1 MKHQSKLDELYTERA
16 KILAQ
21 LNKQHFTIHTHDN
34 WRDAIPES
42 YSDMKQLQAQI
53 TTINA

>member
-1 MKHQSKLDELYTERA
+1 MKRQSKLDELYTERA

-21 LNKQHFTIHTHDN
+21 LNQQQFIIHTHDS

-53 TTINA
+53 TTTNA